1 MLARRDLARDSS
13 PHFFSRLNSHLT
25 EISPLI
31 SPRFWPP
38 RFGEISARFWP
49 PRFSSHRDLTTN
61 LGAFLAA
68 EIFISPRSRRVFGR
82 RDLAR
87 SRRGF
92 GRRDFHLTEISPL
105 KSRRVFGR
113 RDLARSRRVFGRR
126 DFHLAEI
133 SPLISARFWPPRF
146 GEISACFW
154 PARFS
159 SRRDL
164 ATNLGAFL
172 AAEIWRDLGVFLAGE
187 IFISPRSRH

>member
-38 RFGEISARFWP
+38 RFGEI
-49 PRFSSHRDLTTN
+49 
-61 LGAFLAA
+61 GAFLAA
-68 EIFISPRSRRVFGR
+68 EIFISPRSHHLNLGAFLAAEIWRDRRV
-82 RDLAR
+82 
-87 SRRGF
+87 F

-133 SPLISARFWPPRF
+133 SPLIPARCWPPRF

-159 SRRDL
+159 S
-164 ATNLGAFL
+164 F
-172 AAEIWRDLGVFLAGE
+172 AEI
-187 IFISPRSRH
+187 SSR

>member
-38 RFGEISARFWP
+38 KFGEI
-49 PRFSSHRDLTTN
+49 
-61 LGAFLAA
+61 GAFLAA
-68 EIFISPRSRRVFGR
+68 EIFISPRSR
-82 RDLAR
+82 
-87 SRRGF
+87 
-92 GRRDFHLTEISPL
+92 HQ
-105 KSRRVFGR
+105 
-113 RDLARSRRVFGRR
+113 SRRVFGRR
-126 DFHLAEI
+126 DFHLTEI

-172 AAEIWRDLGVFLAGE
+172 AAEIWRDLDVFLAGE